1 MAGSR
6 DYVIQR
12 MKELYVYDLYGLRR
26 ELKPLSRILYID
38 EPINCFAT
46 GVMNGL
52 RRLLV
57 VTDSRVIIIGNHIGA
72 PSDIDIIPRNDII
85 AHSVTKKFFASSIE
99 FMTSNKANYLLTAV
113 SRRVLDLFNWA
124 LDQPIKEFDE

>member
-12 MKELYVYDLYGLRR
+12 MKELYVYELYGLRR

-57 VTDSRVIIIGNHIGA
+57 VTDSRVIIIGNHIGS
-72 PSDIDIIPRNDII
+72 PSDIDIIPRNDIV
-85 AHSVTKKFFASSIE
+85 AHSATKKFFASSIE
-99 FMTSNKANYLLTAV
+99 FTTSNNAHYLLTAV

-124 LDQPIKEFDE
+124 LDQPIKQFDE